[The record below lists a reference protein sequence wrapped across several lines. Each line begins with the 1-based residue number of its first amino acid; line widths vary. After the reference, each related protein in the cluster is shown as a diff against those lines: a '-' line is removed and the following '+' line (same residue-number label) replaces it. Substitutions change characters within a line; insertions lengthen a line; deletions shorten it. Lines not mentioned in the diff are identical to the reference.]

1 VEGIIL
7 SML

>member
-1 VEGIIL
+1 VIL